1 MNMFYYKWLRFPQ
14 YSVVYNK
21 QLKLTVPTV
30 HCFSVSRHVQCIWLA
45 QLLLNT
51 ILYLFLKMSEC
62 EKSLWTRRVKWAMKV
77 VSMSSPR
84 YKKRLYAD
92 QKFWLKR
99 RQDIN
104 PNGSF
109 KDINALQSYNL
120 FVSQS
125 SQQGNRYNDTRVWRM
140 DEGKIP
146 YEGQQGLEN
155 SQELLWWRGKRWLL
169 TNILIAVVIHGRN
182 LGNRPVQTVF
192 CNPLRFIIVVVFIL
206 QRSLMNSGPLFSAL
220 IAARYVCL
228 VITCWALLT

>member
-30 HCFSVSRHVQCIWLA
+30 HCFSVSRRVQCIWLA

-51 ILYLFLKMSEC
+51 ILYLCLKMSESAKNLC
-62 EKSLWTRRVKWAMKV
+62 ERGEWNEQWKW
-77 VSMSSPR
+77 SSPR
-84 YKKRLYAD
+84 HKKRLYAD

-120 FVSQS
+120 FVSQPP
-125 SQQGNRYNDTRVWRM
+125 QQGNRYNDTRVWMM

-155 SQELLWWRGKRWLL
+155 SQELLWWRGKCWLL
-169 TNILIAVVIHGRN
+169 TNILIAVVIHWTN

-206 QRSLMNSGPLFSAL
+206 RRSLMNSGPLFSAL

>member
-1 MNMFYYKWLRFPQ
+1 MHLVG
-14 YSVVYNK
+14 SAVVEYD
-21 QLKLTVPTV
+21 LVLVPEDV
-30 HCFSVSRHVQCIWLA
+30 W
-45 QLLLNT
+45 
-51 ILYLFLKMSEC
+51 EC

-84 YKKRLYAD
+84 HKKRLYAD

-99 RQDIN
+99 HQDIN

-120 FVSQS
+120 FVSQPP
-125 SQQGNRYNDTRVWRM
+125 QQGNRYNDTRVWIM

-155 SQELLWWRGKRWLL
+155 SQELLWWRGKCWLL
-169 TNILIAVVIHGRN
+169 TNILIAVVIHWTN

-206 QRSLMNSGPLFSAL
+206 RRSLMNSGPLFSAL

>member
-1 MNMFYYKWLRFPQ
+1 M
-14 YSVVYNK
+14 
-21 QLKLTVPTV
+21 

-51 ILYLFLKMSEC
+51 ILYLCLKMSE
-62 EKSLWTRRVKWAMKV
+62 S
-77 VSMSSPR
+77 
-84 YKKRLYAD
+84 D
-92 QKFWLKR
+92 Q
-99 RQDIN
+99 
-104 PNGSF
+104 NGSF

-120 FVSQS
+120 FVSQPP
-125 SQQGNRYNDTRVWRM
+125 QQGNRYNDTRVWMM

-155 SQELLWWRGKRWLL
+155 FPR
-169 TNILIAVVIHGRN
+169 IAVMERKMLTVYKYID

-206 QRSLMNSGPLFSAL
+206 RRSLMNSGPLFSAL

-228 VITCWALLT
+228 VITC